1 MTEQDETNFLN
12 NGLSKQEINEI
23 NEKPIDINLQELKSD
38 TFYEVDDILNYSDEE
53 KEEIDSFMSLVFKL
67 DDMMEEW
74 KAFYKTME
82 YNKFIMWY
90 SVADN
95 RIQNHFKE
103 IYKSFIISAWK
114 AKIDIVIAN
123 PMPSWKLDIQWIHA
137 QILNILSVDREFDFW
152 VFDNDE
158 VMKLVFEVKR

>member
-67 DDMMEEW
+67 DDMMEE
-74 KAFYKTME
+74 
-82 YNKFIMWY
+82 
-90 SVADN
+90 
-95 RIQNHFKE
+95 
-103 IYKSFIISAWK
+103 
-114 AKIDIVIAN
+114 
-123 PMPSWKLDIQWIHA
+123 
-137 QILNILSVDREFDFW
+137 
-152 VFDNDE
+152 
-158 VMKLVFEVKR
+158 